1 MASHGPPFEILSVVV
16 IMADVNVV
24 EDYEMYLIENQH
36 KHRKRF
42 ERFNACRTMPEAQI
56 KKAFRFSSENIDR
69 LIELLR

>member
-1 MASHGPPFEILSVVV
+1 
-16 IMADVNVV
+16 MADVNVV

-36 KHRKRF
+36 KHRRRRF
-42 ERFNACRTMPEAQI
+42 ERFDPRRTMPEAQI